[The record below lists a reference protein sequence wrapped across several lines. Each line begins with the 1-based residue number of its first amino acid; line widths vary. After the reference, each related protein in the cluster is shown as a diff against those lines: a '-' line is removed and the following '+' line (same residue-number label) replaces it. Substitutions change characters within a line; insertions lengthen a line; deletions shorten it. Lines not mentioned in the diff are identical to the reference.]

1 MSLRK
6 LFFRQ
11 SLATQLAAIFVLI
24 YLTIVLTI
32 GVYEY
37 KQQLR
42 TIQKSDVYTINAL
55 SESISAAL
63 HEDLYNENFS
73 KIEQK
78 LLHLNRIHELH
89 SLTLYT
95 EDGRIISEVERDDNY
110 ELYPT
115 YLLGETDNFEKRDK
129 VEYRDDGGVVL
140 TKEMIFAGKTIAW
153 AEYRTSSELAQ
164 QKRYSILSQY
174 IEFNGF
180 LLLVVAGAITLYL
193 KRRLVTLYK
202 LAEMSTKLT
211 ESNGKPQKIDRLSSE
226 FSVLLNALNW
236 ASMEI
241 FRQRR
246 ELENKNHELERRVQ
260 KRTQEL
266 EKSKNAAE
274 KANKTKSEFLSRMSH
289 ELRTPLN
296 AVMGFTHILLMEED
310 TLSAH
315 QTEALN
321 EIIVASEHLLT
332 LINEVLD
339 LARIE
344 SGKLDI
350 ALETVDIA
358 LIVSQCVTLIQPQAK
373 QERVVISNEV
383 NNEPYFVLAD
393 IGRTKQVILNL
404 LSNAVKYNSRPG
416 NIIIELVEIQNN
428 RVRISIS
435 DTGIGFATTDHE
447 KLFSPFER
455 LESARGIDGTGIG
468 LTISQHLMQLMDGQI
483 GVKSTQGVGTTFWL
497 EFNSM
502 MLTLSRA
509 S

>member
-1 MSLRK
+1 
-6 LFFRQ
+6 
-11 SLATQLAAIFVLI
+11 
-24 YLTIVLTI
+24 
-32 GVYEY
+32 
-37 KQQLR
+37 
-42 TIQKSDVYTINAL
+42 
-55 SESISAAL
+55 
-63 HEDLYNENFS
+63 
-73 KIEQK
+73 
-78 LLHLNRIHELH
+78 
-89 SLTLYT
+89 
-95 EDGRIISEVERDDNY
+95 
-110 ELYPT
+110 
-115 YLLGETDNFEKRDK
+115 
-129 VEYRDDGGVVL
+129 
-140 TKEMIFAGKTIAW
+140 
-153 AEYRTSSELAQ
+153 
-164 QKRYSILSQY
+164 
-174 IEFNGF
+174 
-180 LLLVVAGAITLYL
+180 AITLYL